1 MSLQA
6 LLVSRD
12 AEAVSV
18 LERVMREL
26 GVESEVCAELQPA
39 VERLAEGA
47 TSAVV
52 VDYDV
57 EHAPEILKLMRQNY
71 AGSCV
76 SLAMVKGLAS
86 IQAAYDMGANFVLIK
101 PVSAAA
107 ASRSL
112 GEATTLIERMTRRPA
127 RLPVPT
133 LAYVNFEGGQDP
145 AIILDLSAGG
155 MAIQALQPVHAD
167 GPLRLHFDLPGSS
180 DAMHLTA
187 EIIWADSSGRAGL
200 RFLDL
205 SPADLQRLSDWLRL
219 NGSSLQPVAQ
229 SEERPTAS
237 VQAPDPAPF
246 QTFVIEV
253 PPAPGATPPPSMFS
267 TTVATR
273 LFSNLVDI
281 SLVLVATLMFFAVF
295 LAFARH
301 LPASRWTLPIALA
314 VPFVFWVA
322 YLCVFLAHPRGTP
335 GMQMA
340 ESGIAAAAAQQPDM
354 FAVVPPSPL
363 VSASSRVLNWLEDR
377 CAVAA
382 TIAPDAVATQARS
395 IASAP
400 DAVRSAGVRQ
410 P

>member
-12 AEAVSV
+12 PEAVSV
-18 LERVMREL
+18 LERVMHEL
-26 GVESEVCAELQPA
+26 DVNSEVCAELQPA
-39 VERLAEGA
+39 VERLAQGA

-57 EHAPEILKLMRQNY
+57 DHAPELLKLMRQNY

-76 SLAMVKGLAS
+76 ALAMVKGLAS

-112 GEATTLIERMTRRPA
+112 SEATALIERMTHRPA

-133 LAYVNFEGGQDP
+133 LAYVNFEGGHDP
-145 AIILDLSAGG
+145 AIILDISSGG
-155 MAIQALQPVHAD
+155 MAIQALQPVQAD

-180 DAMHLTA
+180 DAMNLAA
-187 EIIWADSSGRAGL
+187 EIMWADSSGRAGL

-205 SPADLQRLSDWLRL
+205 SQAEQQLLADWVRI
-219 NGSSLQPVAQ
+219 NGSSLQPAAKL
-229 SEERPTAS
+229 EEPEP
-237 VQAPDPAPF
+237 APPSTPAPVPF
-246 QTFVIEV
+246 QTFVIEA
-253 PPAPGATPPPSMFS
+253 PPAEGRPASPVFS
-267 TTVATR
+267 ATVATR
-273 LFSNLVDI
+273 LFSNFVDI
-281 SLVLVATLMFFAVF
+281 CLVLVATLMFFGTF

-335 GMQMA
+335 GMQMT
-340 ESGIAAAAAQQPDM
+340 ENGIAASAAQQPDM

-363 VSASSRVLNWLEDR
+363 VSASSRVLNWLEGH
-377 CAVAA
+377 CGGSSALH
-382 TIAPDAVATQARS
+382 PDTLATQARS
-395 IASAP
+395 LTSRADS
-400 DAVRSAGVRQ
+400 VHSAGVRQ